1 MLDIDSIQHRFDTF
15 HSLMAN
21 RIREILLVSSVY
33 DAYILEED
41 GTLEERIWQ
50 QYADRGLSTMPR
62 IRRVSGLKHALDI
75 ICSESIELVLA
86 IVHDETESVSDLVR
100 KVKEIKPNLP
110 VAILATDPSSLNR
123 LSDPLQ
129 QIGVDRI
136 FLWQNDPTLL
146 VAIIKYFE
154 DMANVDHDTR
164 VGAVRVVLLVEDSIA
179 HYSIM
184 LPAIYTAIMERT
196 RRLIDEGLNHLHRQL
211 RMRSRAK
218 IVLADNYE
226 EAVELFQRYRPYIL
240 GVVTD
245 VRFAKDGRTND
256 NAGFEL
262 VRILRRKEHE
272 LPVCIQSAEPQKN
285 QRQALEI
292 GTYFIDKNSNRLT
305 DDLQRFLQEYMGF
318 GDFIFRYP
326 SGLEIARAEGLRELI
341 DRLREVPIESI
352 LYHARQ
358 QHFSH
363 WMMARTEIKIAE
375 QFYPKRVE
383 DFQTPEDIRKFLISV
398 IESVLYEKQSDVIT
412 RFIPDRNPYEVQFMR
427 QGSGSLGGKA
437 RGIGF
442 LRYLLSRLGIRQ
454 LFPNVTIQIPPTLVI
469 CSDEFSHFLADN
481 NLREDALRGAL
492 PFVELQQKFLAGNVR
507 PALVADLKSYLEM
520 VLDPLA
526 VRSSSIL
533 EDSHHLPL
541 AGQYSTYMLPN
552 NESTMDERLESLL
565 AAIKMVWASTFGDNP
580 RAYFR
585 QAGHR
590 LEDERMA
597 VVLQT
602 LGGRRRGVFFYPTI
616 SGVAQSHNFY
626 PVSYMKP
633 EDGVAQIALGLGK
646 TVVEGGPIVR
656 FCPRYPML
664 LPQFTEIRDWLY
676 FTQKNF
682 YALDMSRNRSPHTSA
697 TIDRL
702 TLLPLEVAEKQHVLQ
717 QVASV
722 YQSDSRLLVD
732 SFIYSGPRI
741 VTFQKVLRHPRLRLG
756 ELLANILTTCEKA
769 MRTPVEIE
777 FACDLSYDNGT
788 VFYPLQLRPMAATKR
803 WEKVTV
809 TRAHRQQA
817 ICYSHMAHGNGF
829 YRNLHDIVCINP
841 LNFDVSKTREIARE
855 IGKLNKILTDQGRH
869 YVLIGFG
876 RWGSVDP
883 YMGIGVGWAQISG
896 VKVLVEVG
904 LKEFNVD
911 PAQGT
916 HFFQN
921 ITSMNIGCLSIP
933 YNSNAF
939 IHWDRVDSGEI
950 IRETNFLKLY
960 RWRRPLEIRIDGRSA
975 KAVILAY
982 S

>member
-21 RIREILLVSSVY
+21 RIRQILLVSSVY

-50 QYADRGLSTMPR
+50 QYADRGLSTVPR
-62 IRRVSGLKHALDI
+62 IRKVSDPKHALDVI
-75 ICSESIELVLA
+75 RSESIELVLV
-86 IVHDETESVSDLVR
+86 IVHDEADSVSDLAR
-100 KVKEIKPNLP
+100 KIKETEPAPP
-110 VAILATDPSSLNR
+110 VAILATNPSLLSR
-123 LSDPLQ
+123 LSELSHQ
-129 QIGVDRI
+129 NGVDRI

-154 DMANVDHDTR
+154 DLANVDHDTR

-179 HYSIM
+179 HYSRM

-196 RRLIDEGLNHLHRQL
+196 RRLIDEGLNHHHRQL

-218 IVLADNYE
+218 IVLAGNYE
-226 EAVELFQRYRPYIL
+226 GAVNLFQRYRSYIL
-240 GVVTD
+240 GVVSD
-245 VRFAKDGRTND
+245 VRFMKDGRTND

-262 VRILRRKEHE
+262 VQILRRREHE
-272 LPVCIQSAEPQKN
+272 LPICIQSADPQKN
-285 QRQALEI
+285 RNRALEL
-292 GTYFIDKNSNRLT
+292 GTHFIDKNSSRLT
-305 DDLQRFLQEYMGF
+305 EDLQRFLQEYMGF
-318 GDFIFRYP
+318 GDFIFRSP
-326 SGLEIARAEGLRELI
+326 AGPEIARAGSLRELI
-341 DRLREVPIESI
+341 DRLGEVPIESI

-375 QFYPKRVE
+375 QLYPKRE
-383 DFQTPEDIRKFLISV
+383 KEFQTPEDIRKFIVRV
-398 IESVLYEKQSDVIT
+398 IESALYEKQSDVIT
-412 RFIPDRNPYEVQFMR
+412 HFIPGRNPYEIQFMK

-442 LRYLLSRLGIRQ
+442 LRYLLSRLDIRQ
-454 LFPNVTIQIPPTLVI
+454 LFPDITIQIPPTLVI
-469 CSDEFSHFLADN
+469 CSDEFSHFLVDN
-481 NLREDALRGAL
+481 NLWEDALQGAL
-492 PFVELQQKFLAGNVR
+492 PFGELQQKFLAGR
-507 PALVADLKSYLEM
+507 IPRGLVADLKSYLE
-520 VLDPLA
+520 VVHEPLA

-533 EDSHHLPL
+533 EDSRHLPL
-541 AGQYSTYMLPN
+541 AGLYATYMLPN
-552 NESTMDERLESLL
+552 NETTLDGRLGSLL
-565 AAIKMVWASTFGDNP
+565 AAIKLVWASTFGDNP

-590 LEDERMA
+590 LEEERMA

-602 LGGRRRGVFFYPTI
+602 LGGRRRGDLFYPTF
-616 SGVAQSHNFY
+616 SGVAQSHNYY

-664 LPQFTEIRDWLY
+664 LPQFADIRDWLY

-682 YALDMSRNRSPHTSA
+682 YALDMSHCNAAHTPA
-697 TIDRL
+697 AIDRL
-702 TLLPLEVAEKQHVLQ
+702 ALLPLEVAEKQLVLQ

-722 YQSDSRLLVD
+722 YQSDSRCLVD

-769 MRTPVEIE
+769 MRMPVEIE
-777 FACDLSYDNGT
+777 FACDLSYENGS
-788 VFYPLQLRPMAATKR
+788 VFYPLQLRPMAATKH

-809 TRAHRQQA
+809 TRQHRRQA

-829 YRNLHDIVCINP
+829 YRNLHDIVCVDP
-841 LNFDVSKTREIARE
+841 LNFDVSKTGEIARE
-855 IGKLNKILTDQGRH
+855 IGELNKVLTERGRP

-876 RWGSVDP
+876 RWGSMDP
-883 YMGIGVGWAQISG
+883 LMGIGVGWAQISS

-911 PAQGT
+911 AAQGT

-933 YNSNAF
+933 YNSDAF
-939 IHWDRVDSGEI
+939 MHWDRMDSGEI
-950 IRETNFLKLY
+950 VRQTDFLKLY
-960 RWRRPLEIRIDGRSA
+960 RWQRPLEIRIDGRTA
-975 KAVILAY
+975 KAVILANH
-982 S
+982 

>member
-1 MLDIDSIQHRFDTF
+1 
-15 HSLMAN
+15 
-21 RIREILLVSSVY
+21 
-33 DAYILEED
+33 
-41 GTLEERIWQ
+41 
-50 QYADRGLSTMPR
+50 
-62 IRRVSGLKHALDI
+62 
-75 ICSESIELVLA
+75 
-86 IVHDETESVSDLVR
+86 
-100 KVKEIKPNLP
+100 
-110 VAILATDPSSLNR
+110 
-123 LSDPLQ
+123 
-129 QIGVDRI
+129 VDRI

-226 EAVELFQRYRPYIL
+226 EAVDLFQRYRPYIL

-292 GTYFIDKNSNRLT
+292 GTYFIDKNSSRLT

-341 DRLREVPIESI
+341 DRLHEVPIESI

-383 DFQTPEDIRKFLISV
+383 YFQTPEDIRKFLISV

-427 QGSGSLGGKA
+427 QGSGSIGGKA

-481 NLREDALRGAL
+481 NLREGALRGAL
-492 PFVELQQKFLAGNVR
+492 PFVELQQKFQDGIVR
-507 PALVADLKSYLEM
+507 QELVGDLKSYLEM
-520 VLDPLA
+520 VLEPLA
-526 VRSSSIL
+526 VRSSSLL

-552 NESTMDERLESLL
+552 NESTMDERLKSLL

-602 LGGRRRGVFFYPTI
+602 LVGRRREDFFYPTF

-664 LPQFTEIRDWLY
+664 LPQFAEIRDWLY

-682 YALDMSRNRSPHTSA
+682 YALDMNQNMSARSSA
-697 TIDRL
+697 TTDRL
-702 TLLPLEVAEKQHVLQ
+702 TLLPLEVAEKQLVLQ

-756 ELLANILTTCEKA
+756 ELISNILTTCEKA

-777 FACDLSYDNGT
+777 FACDLSYENGT
-788 VFYPLQLRPMAATKR
+788 VFYPLQLRPMAATKH

-855 IGKLNKILTDQGRH
+855 IGELNKILTDQGRH

-939 IHWDRVDSGEI
+939 IHWDRLDSGEI
-950 IRETNFLKLY
+950 VRETDFLKLY
-960 RWRRPLEIRIDGRSA
+960 RWRKSLEIRIDGRSA
-975 KAVILAY
+975 EAVILAY
-982 S
+982 P